1 MRKTEEATRWGW
13 EGKRRIGRKGMW
25 EGHGPACRSDI
36 SGRRV
41 TFIKCSTNTLG
52 LFACPYFITPLLS
65 LLYRQFNLFFKEATM
80 CLSCSSCSPSFIVLM
95 STSFFMPALIPA
107 VSQGVY
113 ERYAGLLSSI
123 LAVLRLSNRVWCCV
137 GWGLDFTVGVV
148 GGRRLCV
155 DWCKYRAIK
164 PR

>member
-1 MRKTEEATRWGW
+1 
-13 EGKRRIGRKGMW
+13 
-25 EGHGPACRSDI
+25 
-36 SGRRV
+36 
-41 TFIKCSTNTLG
+41 
-52 LFACPYFITPLLS
+52 
-65 LLYRQFNLFFKEATM
+65 M

-95 STSFFMPALIPA
+95 STSFFMPALIPV

-137 GWGLDFTVGVV
+137 GWGLDFTVGLV

-155 DWCKYRAIK
+155 GWCEYRAIK
-164 PR
+164 T

>member
-13 EGKRRIGRKGMW
+13 EGKRSRGRKGMW

-113 ERYAGLLSSI
+113 EREVRRVVVIDSCGCAFVQPRM
-123 LAVLRLSNRVWCCV
+123 VLCWLGARLHRRCSWRKTVVCWLVWIQSNK
-137 GWGLDFTVGVV
+137 T
-148 GGRRLCV
+148 
-155 DWCKYRAIK
+155 
-164 PR
+164 